1 MSEFLQY
8 LAMMKR
14 ILLIMIM
21 FFLVGCGGIV
31 LKRQLD
37 RVELGMS
44 QTDVLEILGEP
55 YRQSVQEVTNSGKLA
70 LWEYK
75 KVGISIS
82 TDEEAPTPED
92 KKAERYYIRFLN
104 GKVTEITRAVDGK
117 VVE

>member
-1 MSEFLQY
+1 
-8 LAMMKR
+8 MMKR
-14 ILLIMIM
+14 VLLIMIM
-21 FFLVGCGGIV
+21 FVLVGCGGIV

-37 RVELGMS
+37 RVQLGMS
-44 QTDVLEILGEP
+44 QEDVLEILGEP
-55 YRQSVQEVTNSGKLA
+55 YKQWVQEVTDRGKLA

>member
-14 ILLIMIM
+14 ILLIMII
-21 FFLVGCGGIV
+21 FLVGCGGIV

-44 QTDVLEILGEP
+44 QADVLEILGEP
-55 YRQSVQEVTNSGKLA
+55 YRQSVQEVTNNGKLA

-82 TDEEAPTPED
+82 TEEAPTPED

-104 GKVTEITRAVDGK
+104 GQVTEITRAVDGK

>member
-1 MSEFLQY
+1 
-8 LAMMKR
+8 MKR

-37 RVELGMS
+37 RVQLGMS
-44 QTDVLEILGEP
+44 QEEVLEILGEP
-55 YRQSVQEVTNSGKLA
+55 YRKSVHEVTDSGKLA

-82 TDEEAPTPED
+82 TDDEAPTPED

>member
-1 MSEFLQY
+1 
-8 LAMMKR
+8 MMKR
-14 ILLIMIM
+14 ILLVLIM

-44 QTDVLEILGEP
+44 QGKVLEILGEP
-55 YRQSVQEVTNSGKLA
+55 YRQAVQEVGDSGNLTE
-70 LWEYK
+70 WEYK

-82 TDEEAPTPED
+82 TDEDVPTPED

-104 GKVTEITRAVDGK
+104 GRVTEITRAVDG
-117 VVE
+117 EMME

>member
-21 FFLVGCGGIV
+21 FFLVGCGGVV

-44 QTDVLEILGEP
+44 QADVVEILGEP
-55 YRQSVQEVTNSGKLA
+55 YRQSVREVTDNGKLA